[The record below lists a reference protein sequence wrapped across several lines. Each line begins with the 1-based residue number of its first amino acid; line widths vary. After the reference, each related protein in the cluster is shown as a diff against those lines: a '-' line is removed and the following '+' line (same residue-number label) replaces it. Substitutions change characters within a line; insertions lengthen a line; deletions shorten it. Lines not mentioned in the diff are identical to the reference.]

1 MDDFLTYFLA
11 GMLGEEL
18 LRKIATRPFGFWVLW
33 LIGFLFVNILLFLLL
48 FFLAFLSFL
57 KAGIQPEESLFSIIR
72 EGLSFFFVTIQPWAT
87 LVALGGG
94 ILLAISYRSHY
105 LDKHSDTQK

>member
-33 LIGFLFVNILLFLLL
+33 AIGFTLIIL
-48 FFLAFLSFL
+48 FFTLLISVVVI
-57 KAGIQPEESLFSIIR
+57 AGIFTDPAAEESVLRYVLDCFALVVR
-72 EGLSFFFVTIQPWAT
+72 EFKLWPVLA
-87 LVALGGG
+87 ALGGG